1 MSDSNVSIKTVE
13 GYCIELSL
21 LLDRYKDIFNRIESQ
36 LYSIELSDDQLN
48 NLAERVADRI
58 IKTDLAKNLIV
69 AKILD
74 DQDFCN
80 KICDQFRAKLTS
92 FMLYRQTYADFLGDI
107 VSTPS
112 VQQYLEDVISS
123 TLKLSLDSIKEE
135 IKAASKFDIQGAVRK
150 LGESMMV
157 YSPAEW

>member
-36 LYSIELSDDQLN
+36 LDSIDLSDDQLN
-48 NLAERVADRI
+48 NLVERVTNRI
-58 IKTDLAKNLIV
+58 IENNSAKDWIV

-92 FMLYRQTYADFLGDI
+92 IMLYRQTYADFLQDI
-107 VSTPS
+107 VATPS
-112 VQQYLEDVISS
+112 VKQYLENAITYSLQS
-123 TLKLSLDSIKEE
+123 SLDSIKEE
-135 IKAASKFDIQGAVRK
+135 IKAVSKSDIQDAFKK

-157 YSPAEW
+157 YSPEW

>member
-36 LYSIELSDDQLN
+36 LDSIDLSDDQLN
-48 NLAERVADRI
+48 NLVERVTNRI
-58 IKTDLAKNLIV
+58 IENNSAKDWIV

-92 FMLYRQTYADFLGDI
+92 IMLYRQTYADFLQDI
-107 VSTPS
+107 VATPS
-112 VQQYLEDVISS
+112 VKQYLENAITYSLQS
-123 TLKLSLDSIKEE
+123 SLDSIKEE
-135 IKAASKFDIQGAVRK
+135 IKAVSKSDIEGAVRK

-157 YSPAEW
+157 YSPEW

>member
-36 LYSIELSDDQLN
+36 LDSIDLSDDQLN
-48 NLAERVADRI
+48 NLVERVTNRI
-58 IKTDLAKNLIV
+58 IENNSAKDWIV

-92 FMLYRQTYADFLGDI
+92 IMLYRQTYADFLQDI
-107 VSTPS
+107 VATPS
-112 VQQYLEDVISS
+112 VKQYLENAITYSLQS
-123 TLKLSLDSIKEE
+123 SLDSIKEE
-135 IKAASKFDIQGAVRK
+135 IKAVSKSDIEGAVRK
-150 LGESMMV
+150 LGESMRV
-157 YSPAEW
+157 YSAEW

>member
-36 LYSIELSDDQLN
+36 LDSIELSDDQLN
-48 NLAERVADRI
+48 NLVERVTERI
-58 IKTDLAKNLIV
+58 IENNSAKDLIV

-74 DQDFCN
+74 DQEFHD
-80 KICDQFRAKLTS
+80 KICDQFRAKLTNI
-92 FMLYRQTYADFLGDI
+92 MLYRQTYADFLQDI

-112 VQQYLEDVISS
+112 VKQYLEDAIGYSLQS
-123 TLKLSLDSIKEE
+123 SLDSIKQE
-135 IKAASKFDIQGAVRK
+135 IKAVSKSDIQYAFKK

-157 YSPAEW
+157 YSPGW